1 MRGRRG
7 QRPRSCNNA
16 ATNSFDNFGLFNV
29 GGDVEQEAEQS
40 SECGNPKRDPT
51 DSCNNTATNDAPA
64 DGADQEIE
72 QFSVCRHNRG
82 TVTNS
87 CQDEPG
93 DSDSLSMAA
102 QRQPARRET

>member
-1 MRGRRG
+1 VQQRGHQHVAG
-7 QRPRSCNNA
+7 SIVEGEIDQ
-16 ATNSFDNFGLFNV
+16 
-29 GGDVEQEAEQS
+29 DVEQS
-40 SECGNPKRDPT
+40 SRCRYNAGDVT

-102 QRQPARRET
+102 QRQPGRRET